1 METIKLL
8 LAHADRRVTNQI
20 EVAVLDV
27 CYDRAVVRST
37 RTARLDEAVHQGSL
51 WDFDLIVLGAGNL
64 FADRAQRSWAG
75 LEAVSEGIHTIHSQ
89 SSAPIIAVCGC
100 LEWQEALLEAGAHSV
115 LKFPF
120 NTDQVKARV
129 RPLLDLNTDGERE
142 TSSNRW
148 AAFGS
153 LFRGLQK
160 VKAGD

>member
-37 RTARLDEAVHQGSL
+37 RTARLDEAVQQGSL
-51 WDFDLIVLGAGNL
+51 WDFDLIVLGAGYL
-64 FADRAQRSWAG
+64 FADRSQHSWAG
-75 LEAVSEGIHTIHSQ
+75 LEAVSEAIHTIRSQ
-89 SSAPIIAVCGC
+89 RSAPIIAVCGC
-100 LEWQEALLEAGAHSV
+100 LEWQDALLEAGAHSV

-120 NTDQVKARV
+120 NVDQLKARV
-129 RPLLDLNTDGERE
+129 RPLLDLSLDGGNE
-142 TSSNRW
+142 TPSNRW
-148 AAFGS
+148 AFGS